1 MYDELGN
8 SMFNM
13 VGTITL
19 VVLLM
24 VIYSFFGDVDY
35 GTKKGLYI
43 FLFGQFLLLFLMWR
57 NRKKD

>member
-1 MYDELGN
+1 MEI
-8 SMFNM
+8 MFNM

-24 VIYSFFGDVDY
+24 VIYSFFGDVDH

-43 FLFGQFLLLFLMWR
+43 LLFGQFLLLFLMWK
-57 NRKKD
+57 NRKVRK